1 MCYAGKYMALKTG
14 LHAQLAR
21 AVCTLPLLQPYIT
34 GHLVSYLA
42 AYSWADPLEA
52 AGLSSV
58 IPDVVD
64 AVQSVEG
71 TRGEQLLLGRP
82 HALPMLCPRFAH
94 ALLMLCPCFGWYILL

>member
-1 MCYAGKYMALKTG
+1 MTRCESSIEPVFCAGKHMAMKAG
-14 LHAQLAR
+14 LHAQLAQ
-21 AVCTLPLLQPYIT
+21 AVCTLPLLQPYIA

-52 AGLSSV
+52 AWLSSV

-71 TRGEQLLLGRP
+71 TRGNQLLLGRP
-82 HALPMLCPRFAH
+82 YALPMLCP
-94 ALLMLCPCFGWYILL
+94 C